1 MLVFGWKLAE
11 LLDEFCQFVCL
22 CVEVGKRDAKGVSH
36 FLSRFTI
43 ALMHCPL
50 VSIDANACDIFW

>member
-1 MLVFGWKLAE
+1 MLVFGGKLHE

-22 CVEVGKRDAKGVSH
+22 CIEVGKRDAKSVSH